1 MNDSHAPSGPDL
13 RTVLARLREL
23 ERKCRTMAAR
33 SEELGEHQQ
42 RVEQI
47 VEVLEQGPQASATS
61 YRALARQ
68 LAPVAAEFERLGF
81 ATVAREVRYVAAS
94 LDGFEPE
101 PPASPDAAGE
111 PTARDPKPAAA
122 EPGEPEPAAG
132 DGSGL
137 DWRARLR
144 PTPAITVLTVLLG
157 VACVA
162 AWLVVRAELA
172 RLDEPWSRPTPTP
185 SPTPVPSPA
194 TAVPAVLPAPVVA
207 RSELPEAIS
216 AARLAL
222 EAGNVDAAV
231 GHLSDAARVDPRHGL
246 VLDMAEAL
254 VAALVAHSDALAD
267 GSRWQEAEERL
278 ERARRIALRFD
289 LDAAPVEAAS
299 RRHAAMPRIE
309 IVQPTDRAGLARLVG
324 RQVEVRMRSGPPVDG
339 WVLAVDDEQIQLRR
353 ARQVAG
359 GTVFY
364 QDQVSLSAI
373 AEVHAAP
380 LR

>member
-1 MNDSHAPSGPDL
+1 MNDSHVPSGPDL

-33 SEELGEHQQ
+33 SDELAEHQQ
-42 RVEQI
+42 RVERI
-47 VEVLEQGPQASATS
+47 VEVLEQDPHASETS

-68 LAPVAAEFERLGF
+68 LPPVAAEFERLGF
-81 ATVAREVRYVAAS
+81 ATVAREVRYVAAA
-94 LDGFEPE
+94 LEAFEPR
-101 PPASPDAAGE
+101 PAASPGIPETAPPLGPATVPEAPPGPD
-111 PTARDPKPAAA
+111 PTAEGPA
-122 EPGEPEPAAG
+122 
-132 DGSGL
+132 GL
-137 DWRARLR
+137 DWRSRLR
-144 PTPAITVLTVLLG
+144 PTPAITVMTVLLG

-172 RLDEPWSRPTPTP
+172 ELDDRAGRPAPTPAPTPTAS
-185 SPTPVPSPA
+185 SPK
-194 TAVPAVLPAPVVA
+194 AVPTAPAAPVVG
-207 RSELPEAIS
+207 RSGLPEAIS

-222 EAGNVDAAV
+222 EAGEVDAAV
-231 GHLSDAARVDPRHGL
+231 EHLSDAARVDPRHGL
-246 VLDMAEAL
+246 VLATAEAVVTAL
-254 VAALVAHSDALAD
+254 VARSDALAD
-267 GSRWQEAEERL
+267 RSRWEEAEGHL

-339 WVLAVDDEQIQLRR
+339 WILAVDDERILLRR
-353 ARQVAG
+353 AREVAG
-359 GTVFY
+359 GTVYY
-364 QDQVSLSAI
+364 QDYLSLSAV

-380 LR
+380 PA